1 MNFQAKIK
9 SELESEICS
18 QTLNEQCRLDEMNE
32 NVGIKPE
39 TNENMKNA
47 LNTDKRYFDDIS
59 KSNSLDMS
67 CMTTSD
73 INEQQL
79 MPPKAVPLE
88 GLQLKIAPNFSK
100 YLVLAIRDRIR
111 HGRHFTFKNE
121 NLAVTFVS
129 ETVTGDGVVVSK
141 AEPYAIFGY
150 WMQVKYCSFTF
161 SSYFQVN
168 VEC

>member
-1 MNFQAKIK
+1 MKVK
-9 SELESEICS
+9 SEFETEIS
-18 QTLNEQCRLDEMNE
+18 SHALNEQCRQGELNE
-32 NVGIKPE
+32 NIEIKTE
-39 TNENMKNA
+39 INEMIKNER
-47 LNTDKRYFDDIS
+47 TSSDKKFFDDIS

-73 INEQQL
+73 INDQQP
-79 MPPKAVPLE
+79 MPPRAIPLE

-150 WMQVKYCSFTF
+150 WMQVRTF
-161 SSYFQVN
+161 SLGFSIFHVSALN
-168 VEC
+168 CL